1 MINDTWTYRKQNDVL
16 FWGFSII
23 TIISILA
30 AVSMYSILPI
40 AVPLGLIG
48 LYFAIVDVKFVFYAL
63 IAMLAFSTEIE
74 LPNGIGT
81 ELPGEP
87 LMLLVTGLYGIF
99 IFSKPQKAFI
109 PLSYPI
115 TQLLLLHLA
124 WIAITIVT
132 SENPIVS
139 TKFLLAKIWYV
150 VPFYFTPFLL
160 LKEKVYVKKL
170 IYILM
175 TSVLVASFYV
185 MAMHL
190 GTGLS
195 FEGINKAVQPF
206 FRNHVDYACLL
217 VITLPYIFIVY
228 WQSKKTELA
237 LILLPIVFYVLIAIY
252 FTYTRAAMG
261 SVVIGAG
268 AYFALK
274 YKLTKL
280 SFAGAIVG
288 ALLVLGFMVQQNRFM
303 DYAPNFEKTITHKD
317 FDNLLEATAK
327 GEDISTMERVYR
339 WVAGVQMI
347 VERPIVGYGANNFYP
362 YYKKKTLASFET
374 YVSDNPEKSGI
385 HSYYLM
391 TAVEQ
396 GIPGLIIFLTL
407 LYTLLITAER
417 TYHRLKD
424 SFYQLLVAAAYVSI
438 VIILSL
444 LVVNDLLEADKVG
457 PFFFL
462 AAAFIVLANRQLKAE
477 SKESD

>member
-1 MINDTWTYRKQNDVL
+1 
-16 FWGFSII
+16 
-23 TIISILA
+23 
-30 AVSMYSILPI
+30 MYSILPI
-40 AVPLGLIG
+40 AIPIGLIG
-48 LYFAIVDVKFVFYAL
+48 LYFAAVDVKFIFYTL
-63 IAMLAFSTEIE
+63 ISMLAFSTEIE
-74 LPNGIGT
+74 LPNGLGT

-87 LMLLVTGLYGIF
+87 LMLLMTGLYGIF
-99 IFSKPQKAFI
+99 VLSQPKKAFI

-124 WIAITIVT
+124 WIAITIIT
-132 SENPIVS
+132 SENPVVS

-150 VPFYFTPFLL
+150 IPFYFTPFLL
-160 LKEKVYVKKL
+160 LKEKAQLKKL
-170 IYILM
+170 I
-175 TSVLVASFYV
+175 SVLLVSVLIASFYV
-185 MAMHL
+185 MAKHI

-217 VITLPYIFIVY
+217 VITLPYFFITY
-228 WQSKKTELA
+228 WRYKRTELA
-237 LILLPIVFYVLIAIY
+237 LVLLPIVFYVLIAIY
-252 FTYTRAAMG
+252 FTYTRAAIG
-261 SVVIGAG
+261 SVVIGVG
-268 AYFALK
+268 AYFVLK

-280 SFAGAIVG
+280 SFWGAMIG
-288 ALLVLGFMVQQNRFM
+288 ALLFVGFMVQQNRFM

-339 WVAGVQMI
+339 WVAGVQMV

-362 YYKKKTLASFET
+362 YYKSKTLASFET

-396 GIPGLIIFLTL
+396 GIPGLLILMAL
-407 LYTLLITAER
+407 LYTLLVTAEK

-424 SFYQLLVAAAYVSI
+424 SFYRLLVAAAYVSI
-438 VIILSL
+438 IIILSL

-462 AAAFIVLANRQLKAE
+462 GAAFIVLGSRQLKVE
-477 SKESD
+477 TLVLEKK